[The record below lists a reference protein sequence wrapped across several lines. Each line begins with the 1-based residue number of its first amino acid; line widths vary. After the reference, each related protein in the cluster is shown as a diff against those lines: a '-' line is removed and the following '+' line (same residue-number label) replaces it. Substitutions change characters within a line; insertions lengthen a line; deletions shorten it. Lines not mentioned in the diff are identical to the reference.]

1 MRECGTVCVSFT
13 TLFNAWAD
21 EMTCCISI
29 LDIFLWHFHL
39 FPFSLSFSLSTRILR
54 IAGTM
59 YGIGTVSNH
68 PKHNHS
74 FMYCCCWQFL
84 ITSTHFFLSFISGII
99 VIIGFVI
106 SVNFLSRYCLPL
118 VLLCKFILQ
127 IESHTFSFPFIPFC
141 ILKLFPFVIG
151 IMQYGFFVVCVSCC
165 CHFATRHC
173 RFQLHY
179 VGI

>member
-1 MRECGTVCVSFT
+1 
-13 TLFNAWAD
+13 
-21 EMTCCISI
+21 MT
-29 LDIFLWHFHL
+29 
-39 FPFSLSFSLSTRILR
+39 FSSFSIFIIIFSFHSHSSDRWYDV
-54 IAGTM
+54 

-74 FMYCCCWQFL
+74 SMYCCCWQFL

-151 IMQYGFFVVCVSCC
+151 IMQYGFFVVCV
-165 CHFATRHC
+165 C
-173 RFQLHY
+173 RAVVILLLVIVVFNCITLAFNAVKQCKHEHICR
-179 VGI
+179 VHSS